1 MKYCLLGTMA
11 MMGWGTLSLA
21 QTPVLNEMMSSNQLA
36 HFDDFF
42 ESDDW
47 VEIYNPGGLLD
58 LAGHHISD
66 DPTNLTKYT
75 FPDSDPGSTFM
86 TPGDHLLVWCDND
99 SVQGVLHANFKL
111 SAENEGVW

>member
-1 MKYCLLGTMA
+1 MA
-11 MMGWGTLSLA
+11 MLGWGTLSLA

-75 FPDSDPGSTFM
+75 FPIRTQAARS
-86 TPGDHLLVWCDND
+86 
-99 SVQGVLHANFKL
+99 
-111 SAENEGVW
+111 

>member
-1 MKYCLLGTMA
+1 
-11 MMGWGTLSLA
+11 MMGWGTVATS

-66 DPTNLTKYT
+66 DLQ
-75 FPDSDPGSTFM
+75 PDQVHVPRVRSRKHVHDA
-86 TPGDHLLVWCDND
+86 W
-99 SVQGVLHANFKL
+99 
-111 SAENEGVW
+111 